1 MMRRGVVV
9 AAVSLTLSACVAGDK
24 VTLLESPEGKPV
36 GAVAVLQEGGQET
49 VLDRANLQ
57 ARLTRGTPRVRQLD
71 EIDPAYARLIADLP
85 PPPSPLILRNL
96 PFGEITLTAQQ
107 ITDIKAHLSDL
118 DSRPGYQIL
127 VRGFT
132 DSVGDEAVNTQ
143 LSQDR
148 AEQVAR
154 IIRGE
159 GYTIADEDVIGM
171 SEFDA
176 RRLDGDEVPNPDLRR
191 VEVIIR

>member
-1 MMRRGVVV
+1 MMRRGVAL
-9 AAVSLTLSACVAGDK
+9 AAALLLAGCVAGDR

-36 GAVAVLQEGGQET
+36 GAVAVLGEDGAET

-57 ARLTRGTPRVRQLD
+57 ARLTRSGARLRELD

-85 PPPSPLILRNL
+85 PPPAPLILRNL
-96 PFGEITLTAQQ
+96 PFGEITLTEQQ
-107 ITDIKAHLSDL
+107 IAEIKAHLSDV
-118 DSRPGYQIL
+118 DNRPGYQIL

-132 DSVGDEAVNTQ
+132 DSVGDEAVNTE
-143 LSQDR
+143 LSQNR
-148 AEQVAR
+148 AEQVAS
-154 IIRGE
+154 IIRAE

-191 VEVIIR
+191 VEVVIR

>member
-1 MMRRGVVV
+1 MIRRG
-9 AAVSLTLSACVAGDK
+9 AAIAAALLLAGCVAGDR

-36 GAVAVLQEGGQET
+36 GAVAVLGEDGAET

-57 ARLTRGTPRVRQLD
+57 ARLTRGGVRLRELD

-85 PPPSPLILRNL
+85 PPPAPLILRNL
-96 PFGEITLTAQQ
+96 PFGEITLTEQQ
-107 ITDIKAHLSDL
+107 IAEIKAHLSDIE
-118 DSRPGYQIL
+118 SRPGYQIL

-132 DSVGDEAVNTQ
+132 DSVGDEALNTQ
-143 LSQDR
+143 LSQNR
-148 AEQVAR
+148 AEQVAS
-154 IIRGE
+154 IIRAE
-159 GYTIADEDVIGM
+159 GYAIAEEDVIGM

-191 VEVIIR
+191 VEVVIR

>member
-1 MMRRGVVV
+1 MMRRGVAL
-9 AAVSLTLSACVAGDK
+9 AAALLLAGCVAGDR

-36 GAVAVLQEGGQET
+36 GAVAVLGEDGAET

-57 ARLTRGTPRVRQLD
+57 ARLTRSGARLRELD

-85 PPPSPLILRNL
+85 PPPAPLILRNL
-96 PFGEITLTAQQ
+96 PFGEITLTEQQ
-107 ITDIKAHLSDL
+107 IAEIKAHLSDV
-118 DSRPGYQIL
+118 DNRPGYQIL

-143 LSQDR
+143 LSQNR
-148 AEQVAR
+148 AEQVAS
-154 IIRGE
+154 IIRAE
-159 GYTIADEDVIGM
+159 GYAIADEDVIGM

-191 VEVIIR
+191 VEVVIR